1 MNHYKNSTRCY
12 SCGKQTTGVFN
23 PAKVRNRTRQDKTY
37 DLRSSQELVE
47 RIRKRVEAG
56 KTYSSDSEDETPS
69 LPDESEP
76 KEKSPIPEDD
86 PEYFMKMRDPYLDGH
101 KVPKYLNK
109 PVQTF
114 IGRCISPT
122 RSPVVESL
130 SVEGGSESKPGLPRV
145 DVYKKVRPKKEKKPK
160 PVFVPQDDDVD

>member
-1 MNHYKNSTRCY
+1 M
-12 SCGKQTTGVFN
+12 
-23 PAKVRNRTRQDKTY
+23 
-37 DLRSSQELVE
+37 E
-47 RIRKRVEAG
+47 RIKKRVDAG
-56 KTYSSDSEDETPS
+56 KTYSSESEDDTPT

-86 PEYFMKMRDPYLDGH
+86 PEYFMTMRDPYLDGH

-114 IGRCISPT
+114 IGRCVSPT

-130 SVEGGSESKPGLPRV
+130 TTQSGTEESKPGGLPRV
-145 DVYKKVRPKKEKKPK
+145 DIYKKVRPKKEKKPK
-160 PVFVPQDDDVD
+160 PIFVPQDDDVD

>member
-1 MNHYKNSTRCY
+1 MLCLW
-12 SCGKQTTGVFN
+12 
-23 PAKVRNRTRQDKTY
+23 KT
-37 DLRSSQELVE
+37 DNWGFQPSQGREQNNTNNNLFFFKDLVE
-47 RIRKRVEAG
+47 RIKKRVEAG
-56 KTYSSDSEDETPS
+56 KTYSSESEDDDTPT

-76 KEKSPIPEDD
+76 KEKSPIPEED

-122 RSPVVESL
+122 RSPVVENVSAQ
-130 SVEGGSESKPGLPRV
+130 SGSESKPGLPRV

-160 PVFVPQDDDVD
+160 PIFVPQDDDVD